1 MFRIAL
7 NVNPTLQQA
16 ALNTKVADMRRKI
29 SWANVVPSITLFG
42 GISSSYYKE
51 LHSTAYP
58 DFRTQFNNNFGSYV
72 GISMSIPIFNRL
84 SGVTSMRQAKTIT
97 ALLVNNMNRR
107 KKNCRNWCFRP
118 YRTGKAT

>member
-1 MFRIAL
+1 MCAEKLLPATGVYAVYVYIGKERYAGM
-7 NVNPTLQQA
+7 
-16 ALNTKVADMRRKI
+16 LNTKVADMRRKI

-84 SGVTSMRQAKTIT
+84 SGVTSMRQAKNIFPDTVIRIQILT
-97 ALLVNNMNRR
+97 RSFL
-107 KKNCRNWCFRP
+107 C
-118 YRTGKAT
+118 